1 MQNKKLLID
10 GDILIYKIA
19 TQNEIDTHWGDGLW
33 TLHCD
38 EKLCKADVDAQIEDL
53 GAQLEADDYI
63 VALTDSQ
70 NFRKDVLPTY
80 KANRKDKRK
89 PMVLNAL
96 RKYVMEKHN
105 GVIWKNLEADD
116 VLGIMATEPSDEK
129 RIIVSIDKDLKQIPA
144 LISVDGLVVNE
155 TPLKLAD
162 YWFMIQTLSGD
173 AVDGYTGL
181 PTVGIKTA
189 EKLINKYTM
198 VPVLDLWKIVVG
210 LYKEKGFS
218 EQEALQQARVAR
230 ILRHGEYNKETGEV
244 KLWMTK

>member
-1 MQNKKLLID
+1 MQKKKLLID

-105 GVIWKNLEADD
+105 GVMWKNLEADD

-144 LISVDGLVVNE
+144 LISVDGFVINE

-173 AVDGYTGL
+173 VVDGYTGL
-181 PTVGIKTA
+181 PAVGIKTA
-189 EKLINKYTM
+189 EKLLNKYTM

-230 ILRHGEYNKETGEV
+230 ILRHGEYNKKTGEV

>member
-1 MQNKKLLID
+1 MQKKKLLID

-89 PMVLNAL
+89 PMILNAL

-162 YWFMIQTLSGD
+162 Y
-173 AVDGYTGL
+173 
-181 PTVGIKTA
+181 
-189 EKLINKYTM
+189 
-198 VPVLDLWKIVVG
+198 
-210 LYKEKGFS
+210 
-218 EQEALQQARVAR
+218 
-230 ILRHGEYNKETGEV
+230 
-244 KLWMTK
+244 

>member
-1 MQNKKLLID
+1 MQKKKLLID